1 MHRLQKGVKN
11 SSRFLKMATVVARQ
25 RNTGIEGDIPA
36 RLCPSPVAS
45 VVERRRRAAACNI
58 LAAVVPERY
67 FENGRSSLILS
78 TRIPSIGYG
87 APRGA
92 GTFNM
97 TSKVW
102 FITGTSKGFGRVW
115 AEAALARGDRVA
127 ATARNIQT
135 LAPLVER
142 YSDRIAALTLD
153 VTDKAAVDAAI
164 TEAHSRF
171 GQLDVVINNAGYGL
185 FGTIEEVSEAEA
197 RAQLETNLFGALWV
211 TQAALPIMR
220 AQLSGHII
228 QVSSI
233 GGVNAFP
240 TVGLYHASKWGL
252 EGFSQALAAEVALFG
267 IKVTIVEPG
276 GFATEWGG
284 PSAKRAT
291 QMPAYDAA
299 RAAIAALRG
308 KNVPGDPD
316 ATGAAILKVVD
327 AQDPPLRIF
336 LGSGGLPMT
345 RAEYAR
351 RIETWEK
358 WNDVSIEAQG
368 DWPAKQAR

>member
-1 MHRLQKGVKN
+1 
-11 SSRFLKMATVVARQ
+11 
-25 RNTGIEGDIPA
+25 
-36 RLCPSPVAS
+36 
-45 VVERRRRAAACNI
+45 
-58 LAAVVPERY
+58 
-67 FENGRSSLILS
+67 
-78 TRIPSIGYG
+78 
-87 APRGA
+87 
-92 GTFNM
+92 M
-97 TSKVW
+97 TSKIW

-115 AEAALARGDRVA
+115 AESALARGDRVA
-127 ATARNIQT
+127 ATARDIKT
-135 LAPLVER
+135 LSPLVER
-142 YSDRIAALTLD
+142 YGERIAALTLD
-153 VTDKAAVDAAI
+153 VTDKAAVGATIA
-164 TEAHSRF
+164 EAHSRF
-171 GQLDVVINNAGYGL
+171 GRLDVVINNAGYGL

-220 AQLSGHII
+220 AQRSGHII

-252 EGFSQALAAEVALFG
+252 EGFSQALAAEVAAFG

-299 RAAIAALRG
+299 RTAIAAMRG

-327 AQDPPLRIF
+327 AKDPPLRIF
-336 LGSGGLPMT
+336 FGSAGLPMT

-368 DWPAKQAR
+368 DWAAKQAR